1 MKGWSAWDFPWEKVF
16 EMRRL
21 SRGRASGTPALVP
34 SEEILKEMSERWSE
48 NQKKKMLKG
57 KSLRIGEWSE
67 LKARK
72 VRSICWSW

>member
-1 MKGWSAWDFPWEKVF
+1 MKGWSAWDFPWEKVY
-16 EMRRL
+16 ERRK
-21 SRGRASGTPALVP
+21 RQGRPSGTPAFMP

-57 KSLRIGEWSE
+57 KSLRIREWSE
-67 LKARK
+67 LKARQ